1 MKSRRYSLL
10 LASII
15 MGIFTCFLLF
25 YKLNT
30 YPPTLY
36 NWENYSVWNIFQ
48 QRFNE
53 PAISMTSYFQKTDG
67 LMTESGFSPIVGLPI
82 YLITEIFGYS
92 LETLRIWPATLTLIG
107 ILVFFL
113 FISKVFGKKISMIA
127 TILLSTSQAFLLYGR
142 TATNVAP
149 TLLAESVTAALIY
162 YFLLKPK
169 SFALF
174 LCALVI
180 VVINYFFY
188 APIRLFT
195 PILLFCIA
203 RYLLLHV
210 TQLLDKS
217 HTIINSGE
225 KLKLLA
231 IGVFVSF
238 AILIIYFSKSL
249 FLNYFHARGEQI
261 FASITQQSPS
271 FNHIKNPTTQLFV
284 NAKQYLSLLFSIDSK
299 PVIIA
304 YGNHYGQMIHRALV
318 PFFILG
324 FFVMINGFK
333 KKDRK
338 YRLLTFWFLL
348 TSVPILLTNN
358 VHIGRLFL
366 HLSPL
371 FLVVAIGL
379 SKLIEVIIG
388 RVNSVFP
395 KRLAVT
401 KIASYSSLLLFLL
414 IISVIEIRAYFL
426 TPPTIDHNVKV
437 LQEKEAEYLPKTI
450 YVINTETSTLHFWEV
465 IFYLREHFFF
475 KDVTTLET
483 LDRIRNQDQISEGY
497 IFRTQDNLD
506 SFASACDNSDSAL
519 ILVGSNS
526 KPNSPSELT
535 NCRTSILL
543 LYQ

>member
-1 MKSRRYSLL
+1 MKSRYCSLL
-10 LASII
+10 ISII
-15 MGIFTCFLLF
+15 ICIFTGCLLF
-25 YKLNT
+25 YNLNN

-53 PAISMTSYFQKTDG
+53 PTISMASYFQRADG
-67 LMTESGFSPIVGLPI
+67 LMTESGFSPIVGLPM

-92 LETLRIWPATLTLIG
+92 LETLRIWPATLTIIG
-107 ILVFFL
+107 VLVFFL
-113 FISKVFGKKISMIA
+113 FILKVFGKKISAIA
-127 TILLSTSQAFLLYGR
+127 TILLITSQGFLLYGR

-174 LCALVI
+174 LSALVM

-188 APIRLFT
+188 APIRFFT

-210 TQLLDKS
+210 THLLSNNDAVIK
-217 HTIINSGE
+217 SGE
-225 KLKLLA
+225 ILKLLV

-238 AILIIYFSKSL
+238 AIVIIYFSKSL

-261 FASITQQSPS
+261 FASITQINPS
-271 FNHIKNPTTQLFV
+271 VYHIKNPTMQIFV
-284 NAKQYLSLLFSIDSK
+284 NTKQYLSLLFSIDSK
-299 PVIIA
+299 PVIID
-304 YGNHYGQMIHRALV
+304 YGNHYGQMMHRALV

-324 FFVMINGFK
+324 FFVMINGLK
-333 KKDRK
+333 KKNRK
-338 YRLLTFWFLL
+338 YRLLAFWFLL
-348 TSVPILLTNN
+348 TCVPILLTNN

-371 FLVVAIGL
+371 FVVVAIGL
-379 SKLIEVIIG
+379 SKLTEVIIS
-388 RVNSVFP
+388 RFNSVFP
-395 KRLAVT
+395 NRLAVS
-401 KIASYSSLLLFLL
+401 KRASYTSLSLFLL

-426 TPPTIDHNVKV
+426 TPPTIDHNIKV
-437 LQEKEAEYLPKTI
+437 LKENESEYISKTI
-450 YVINTETSTLHFWEV
+450 YVINTEASTLHFWEV
-465 IFYLREHFFF
+465 AFYLREKFYF
-475 KDVTTLET
+475 KDGMNLKP
-483 LDRIRNQDQISEGY
+483 LDMARNQEQVGEGY
-497 IFRTQDNLD
+497 LFRTQGSLD
-506 SFASACDNSDSAL
+506 TLASACDNSDSAL
-519 ILVGSNS
+519 IVVGRNS
-526 KPNSPSELT
+526 KFKSPLELT
-535 NCRTSILL
+535 NCRASTLL